1 MPSRICIIQGHP
13 DPDGGH
19 FGHALAEAYADAAMA
34 AGHDVSRIEIAE
46 LNLPCLRS
54 RGEWLEGAPDAAI
67 VTAQERIRDADHL
80 VILFPLW
87 LGDMP
92 ALLKAF
98 LEQVMRPGFALPA
111 GAAKLNAGLLK
122 GRSAR
127 IIVTMGMPAPV
138 YRWFFGGYA
147 VRLLRRNILQF
158 VGIRPVRTSII
169 GMVEGSARHRARWL
183 KKVRQLGHAAR

>member
-13 DPDGGH
+13 DPRGDH
-19 FGHALAEAYADAAMA
+19 FGHALAAAYAEGAA

-46 LNLPCLRS
+46 LDLPCLRS
-54 RGEWLEGAPDAAI
+54 REEWLQGERSEAILAA
-67 VTAQERIRDADHL
+67 QGHIRDADHL

-98 LEQVMRPGFALPA
+98 LEQVMRPGFAIPE
-111 GAAKLNAGLLK
+111 GAATLNAGLLK

-147 VRLLRRNILQF
+147 VRLLRRNILHF

-169 GMVEGSARHRARWL
+169 GMVEGHARHRERWL
-183 KKVRQLGHAAR
+183 EKARQLGHAAR